1 MSDHLPE
8 CPVYG
13 HTLID
18 PGGMS
23 WLPERKKSRIREA
36 NARACICP
44 ELRACEQ
51 RVREEDQR
59 SLIKYGVQ
67 MFMRGKQYG
76 RPMAYAAGVQA
87 ARDAV
92 LALPV
97 IDRYDKWWSIDGP
110 QAVAVIDALKE
121 KP

>member
-44 ELRACEQ
+44 ELCACEQ
-51 RVREEDQR
+51 RVLD
-59 SLIKYGVQ
+59 
-67 MFMRGKQYG
+67 
-76 RPMAYAAGVQA
+76 AAEA
-87 ARDAV
+87 AV
-92 LALPV
+92 L
-97 IDRYDKWWSIDGP
+97 D
-110 QAVAVIDALKE
+110 QAVRNLACCACNTDLESSLAAIRALKE